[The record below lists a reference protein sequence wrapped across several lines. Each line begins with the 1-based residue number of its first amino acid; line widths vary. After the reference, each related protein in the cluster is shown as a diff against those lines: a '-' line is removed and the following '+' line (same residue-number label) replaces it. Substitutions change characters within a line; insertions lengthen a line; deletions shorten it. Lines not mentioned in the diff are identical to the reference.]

1 MLPINTMLKNFRSD
15 RQKSRTAKA
24 EGAANKNTLSF
35 NDQLMQQVAT
45 SGRATFKEELSQLQD
60 LINEAGDKLERNP
73 TIGNLEVFRALLAN
87 LVGKVV
93 KGGFQV
99 ESVGPG
105 WHPADRHQVVR
116 RIDEEAENLMQ
127 LVMSEQKDRVA
138 IARNLVSIK
147 GLVIDLV
154 S

>member
-15 RQKSRTAKA
+15 RQKGRSAKA
-24 EGAANKNTLSF
+24 ESAVGKDSPSF
-35 NDQLMQQVAT
+35 NDQLMQQIAT
-45 SGRATFKEELSQLQD
+45 GGRASFKEELGKLQE
-60 LINEAGDKLERNP
+60 LIGKAGDQLESNP
-73 TIGNLEVFRALLAN
+73 TLGNLEVFRALLAN
-87 LVGKVV
+87 LVSKVV
-93 KGGFQV
+93 KAGFQV
-99 ESVGPG
+99 DSVGPG

-116 RIDEEAENLMQ
+116 RIDEESENLIQ

-138 IARNLVSIK
+138 IARSLVSIK

>member
-1 MLPINTMLKNFRSD
+1 MLPINTMLKNLRSD
-15 RQKSRTAKA
+15 RQKARSAKA
-24 EGAANKNTLSF
+24 GGTANKDSLSF
-35 NDQLMQQVAT
+35 NDQLMNQIAT
-45 SGRATFKEELSQLQD
+45 GGRATLKEELNQLQE
-60 LINEAGDKLERNP
+60 LIGKAGDELERNP
-73 TIGNLEVFRALLAN
+73 TIGNLEVFRVLLSN

-93 KGGFQV
+93 KAGFQV
-99 ESVGPG
+99 DSVGPG

-116 RIDEEAENLMQ
+116 RINEEAENLMQ

>member
-15 RQKSRTAKA
+15 RQKGRAAKA
-24 EGAANKNTLSF
+24 EGAAGKESTSF
-35 NDQLMQQVAT
+35 NDQLMQQIAT
-45 SGRATFKEELSQLQD
+45 GGRATIKEELGQLQE
-60 LINEAGDKLERNP
+60 LINKAGDQLESNP

-87 LVGKVV
+87 LVNKVV
-93 KGGFQV
+93 KAGFQV
-99 ESVGPG
+99 DSVGPG

-116 RIDEEAENLMQ
+116 RIDEESENLMQ

>member
-15 RQKSRTAKA
+15 RQKARTAKA
-24 EGAANKNTLSF
+24 GGATNKEALNF
-35 NDQLMQQVAT
+35 NDQLMHQIST
-45 SGRATFKEELSQLQD
+45 GGRVTLKEELGELQE
-60 LINEAGDKLERNP
+60 LLGKAGDALERHP
-73 TIGNLEVFRALLAN
+73 TIGNLEVFRVLLSN

-99 ESVGPG
+99 DSVGPG
-105 WHPADRHQVVR
+105 WHPADRHQIVR
-116 RIDEEAENLMQ
+116 RIDKEAEELMH
-127 LVMSEQKDRVA
+127 LVMSEQKDRMEIV
-138 IARNLVSIK
+138 RRLVCIK